1 MPRRLIAFVVALVLA
16 CSGFSAVARV
26 LLPAFGDEQAA
37 VQLISAGHH
46 HHDGGL
52 GASDSEGPAQHVE
65 CDDGVSDSA
74 LLVPAWPA
82 PGNPLHQPTPAERP
96 DPAMPAPFLE
106 GPLRPPRG

>member
-26 LLPAFGDEQAA
+26 LLPAFGDEHAA
-37 VQLISAGHH
+37 S
-46 HHDGGL
+46 
-52 GASDSEGPAQHVE
+52 
-65 CDDGVSDSA
+65 
-74 LLVPAWPA
+74 
-82 PGNPLHQPTPAERP
+82 PLHYATPAERP